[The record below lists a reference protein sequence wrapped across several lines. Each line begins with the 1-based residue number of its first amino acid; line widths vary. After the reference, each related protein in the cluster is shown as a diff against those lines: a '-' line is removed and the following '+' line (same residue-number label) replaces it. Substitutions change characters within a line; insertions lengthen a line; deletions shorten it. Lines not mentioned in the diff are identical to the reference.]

1 MSAKRK
7 ILVVG
12 SLTGED
18 AQLVEQLRDRFELIE
33 ADSPI
38 RALSTLTPDLSGIF
52 VSSSHLQEGLKL
64 GRMLKNE
71 RILDCMPDGMALLD
85 SEYTII
91 WANDCLKNWLK
102 WDELAGC
109 NFYRVFGN
117 PEILG
122 PDFCPFATALA
133 SREAS
138 TSTLRCM
145 DNRYFYVHCVPFQSD
160 DSTPDTLIVT
170 VRDISSET
178 LQQQKLA
185 AIHKAGV
192 DLTNL
197 TAEEVFQMHVQ
208 DRIELLKANILQDTK
223 DLLNFD
229 VIEIRL
235 KAQDT
240 GELLPLL
247 SVGMDDAANKR
258 RLFARPHGQGV
269 TGFVA
274 ATGKSYLC
282 EDTAQDPL
290 YIEGC
295 VGEKSS
301 LTVPL
306 IQHDNKVIGTFNVE
320 SPEPHA
326 FTESDLQ
333 FLEIYSRDVAHAL
346 NTLELLVAQ
355 QANTAQASVEA
366 IHREVALPV
375 DRILNDVAHIIEE
388 YIGHNQAV
396 IDRLQSIRDNAR
408 DIKQLIHKVGQAM
421 TPSEAVPAS
430 AQIELRP
437 TLMGRRILVVDDDES
452 VLVAAHHLLERYQC
466 TVETARTGNEAVYMI
481 RSSGSEMS
489 YDVII
494 SGIKLPDMSGFD
506 LFMKLKDQLE
516 PDPVPLILMSGF
528 GYDSGHT
535 IPKARQAG
543 LPASA
548 VLYKPFRLDQL
559 LETVEGTIEAL
570 GKVPQA

>member
-1 MSAKRK
+1 LRECFD
-7 ILVVG
+7 VV
-12 SLTGED
+12 
-18 AQLVEQLRDRFELIE
+18 E
-33 ADSPI
+33 AESPI
-38 RALSTLTPDLSGIF
+38 DGLANLPGESAGIYLA
-52 VSSSHLQEGLKL
+52 SDHLDDGLKL

-71 RILDCMPDGMALLD
+71 RILEGMPDGVTLLD
-85 SEYTII
+85 AENTII
-91 WANDCLKNWLK
+91 WANDCLKHWLRQE
-102 WDELAGC
+102 DLAGC

-122 PDFCPFATALA
+122 PDFCPFTTALA

-138 TSTLRCM
+138 TSTLRCV
-145 DNRYFYVHCVPFQSD
+145 DNRYYYVHCVPFLNGDGTSD
-160 DSTPDTLIVT
+160 SLIVT
-170 VRDISSET
+170 VRDITAET

-208 DRIELLKANILQDTK
+208 DRIELLKSNILQDTK

-240 GELLPLL
+240 GELVPLL
-247 SVGMDDAANKR
+247 SVGMDDAANER
-258 RLFARPHGQGV
+258 QLFALPQGQGV

-282 EDTAQDPL
+282 EDTAEDPL

-295 VGEKSS
+295 VGAKSS

-333 FLEIYSRDVAHAL
+333 FLEIYSRDVANAL

-375 DRILNDVAHIIEE
+375 DRILNDVAHILEE
-388 YIGHNQAV
+388 YIGHNPAV
-396 IDRLQSIRDNAR
+396 SERLRSIRDNAR
-408 DIKQLIHKVGQAM
+408 DIKQLIHKVGQQM

-430 AQIELRP
+430 AQIEPRP
-437 TLMGRRILVVDDDES
+437 ALIGRRILVVDDDEA
-452 VLVAAHHLLERYQC
+452 VLLAAHNLLERYSC
-466 TVETARTGNEAVYMI
+466 TVETARRGNEAIYMI
-481 RSSGSEMS
+481 RNAGSEMS

-494 SGIKLPDMSGFD
+494 SDLKLPDMSGFD
-506 LFMKLKDQLE
+506 LLMKLKEQLKPE
-516 PDPVPLILMSGF
+516 PVPLILMSGF
-528 GYDSGHT
+528 GYDMDHN

-543 LPASA
+543 LPAHA
-548 VLYKPFRLDQL
+548 VLFKPFRLDQL
-559 LETVEGTIEAL
+559 LSKVEATITLAKPSDRLHRPEEKREEPIASF
-570 GKVPQA
+570 KCSSPPT